1 MYSMFRLQLTVRRIS
16 LALLMGSVLGTGA
29 AQAAVFKDPVLQA
42 AFAAG
47 KIDELEQAAW
57 VRQKNEPDDVQAAV
71 ALTLAALPVG
81 DPKRVEAGV
90 KSMQHCV
97 AQQSREAACYYA
109 LGNALTFQVVNG
121 GVLQALGLIPRV
133 RDALIQAFQ
142 LAPESYEVRSAL
154 LQFYLVAPGVV
165 GGSVEKARALEAA
178 IQDQHPDQAR
188 MLRVYMAA
196 QSDRLT
202 DMERELRGVRVAG
215 DPRLAFEVREA
226 VADLGRRY
234 IKAKDYGKAKALYEQ
249 LVHDQPRQAQGPFL
263 LSRLAI
269 EQHDADE
276 AVRQMERAATLEG
289 TAQLPID
296 YRLGDA
302 YRAKGDLIRARV
314 AYERFLGNPYAN
326 PRHLAEVRKILA
338 EMQ

>member
-1 MYSMFRLQLTVRRIS
+1 MS
-16 LALLMGSVLGTGA
+16 LAAALSLVGSA
-29 AQAAVFKDPVLQA
+29 AQAAVFSDPVLQA
-42 AFAAG
+42 AFASG
-47 KIDELEQAAW
+47 RIDELEQAAW
-57 VRQKNEPDDVQAAV
+57 ARQKSDPNDVQAAV

-81 DPKRVEAGV
+81 DLTRVEAGV
-90 KSMQHCV
+90 KSMQQCI
-97 AQQSREAACYYA
+97 AQQPRQAACYYA
-109 LGNALTFQVVNG
+109 LGNAMTVQVVNG

-133 RDALIQAFQ
+133 RDALTRAFE
-142 LAPESYEVRSAL
+142 LAPDAYEMRSAL

-165 GGSVEKARALEAA
+165 GGSVEKARALEAETRA
-178 IQDQHPDQAR
+178 QRPDQAR
-188 MLRVYMAA
+188 MLRVYIDA
-196 QSDRLT
+196 QTDKLA
-202 DMERELRGVRVAG
+202 DMEHELRGVRVAN
-215 DPRLAFEVREA
+215 DARLAFEVREA

-234 IKAKDYGKAKALYEQ
+234 IKAKDYAKAKTLYEQ

-269 EQHDADE
+269 EQNDADE

-302 YRAKGDLIRARV
+302 YRAKGDLARARA

-338 EMQ
+338 EMP